1 MSQFRSGFVAVVG
14 RPNVGKSTLL
24 NSLLGEKVVIVADK
38 PQTTRNKI
46 RCILTRRD
54 AQIIFLDTPGIHRP
68 KNKLGEHM
76 VKVAR
81 SAISEVDGIL
91 FIIDGVDGIRQG
103 DRAIAEELTG
113 VSTPVTLAVN
123 KIDQLTEE
131 QTNQVVQGAKALGP
145 WPVFAI
151 SALEQTNLD
160 QLVDYLVT
168 QLPEGPQYYPDDYI
182 IDHPEQFVVAEL
194 IREQVLHLTREEVPH
209 SVAVIVEEMK
219 AREDKDLVDIRCTIF
234 VERDS
239 QKGIIIG
246 KGGSMLKEIGQN
258 ARSSIEGI
266 LGSQVFLD
274 LWVKVRKDWR
284 DNPNLIRQMGYK
296 EE

>member
-1 MSQFRSGFVAVVG
+1 MPFPKWMGSCS
-14 RPNVGKSTLL
+14 S
-24 NSLLGEKVVIVADK
+24 SW
-38 PQTTRNKI
+38 
-46 RCILTRRD
+46 RRWIC
-54 AQIIFLDTPGIHRP
+54 Q
-68 KNKLGEHM
+68 
-76 VKVAR
+76 
-81 SAISEVDGIL
+81 
-91 FIIDGVDGIRQG
+91 
-103 DRAIAEELTG
+103 DRFAEERRE
-113 VSTPVTLAVN
+113 SHPVALAVN

-234 VERDS
+234 VGKTH
-239 QKGIIIG
+239 KGDYY
-246 KGGSMLKEIGQN
+246 Q
-258 ARSSIEGI
+258 
-266 LGSQVFLD
+266 
-274 LWVKVRKDWR
+274 
-284 DNPNLIRQMGYK
+284 
-296 EE
+296 